1 MLKHYILRVGDGN
14 NFKNSSNVSIWAVN
28 SRSKSFITKVKE
40 GDKLWFVKNKEE
52 GQIFNGKIIAVADFV
67 SKNERIIGP
76 LIAITPTNNELN
88 WDNRGGFCDI
98 EIHYNNLYNL
108 SDCELFTGQNNQT
121 TISDYDNIK
130 NNLLVDLN
138 VEYKYISKYSKITKI
153 M

>member
-1 MLKHYILRVGDGN
+1 MVKHYILRVGDGN
-14 NFKNSSNVSIWAVN
+14 NFINSSNVSIWAVN
-28 SRSKSFITKVKE
+28 SRYRSFITNVTE
-40 GDKLWFVKNKEE
+40 GDKLWFVKNRVE

-108 SDCELFTGQNNQT
+108 SDYELFTGQNNQT

-130 NNLLVDLN
+130 HNLIVDLD
-138 VEYKYISKYSKITKI
+138 VEYKYILKYSNIRRI